1 MALGR
6 DIITTKC
13 VELSKSLL
21 NTGVGLYDYDLYVSR
36 SIGNLARLAVSI
48 KKSGEITRD
57 KYAGIATAL
66 KIDYSVAENQI
77 LKQLEELNWV
87 DITREGKK
95 IKRIDEKIPPT
106 EDILSD
112 LGKEWENL
120 GPSPIDVSTIDG
132 LNRLSKQPY
141 TKEAFLSELNISEE
155 VYNITFNYGEQA
167 RYFGSFQSQLIGK
180 DILWTP
186 LYWAGKLDRVQK
198 YINKQSDDNFFEIG
212 DLTRKFIKYPG
223 IPYENISTT
232 NNKVLIDTGIS
243 FGYFPSVGVKNRVGR
258 EFEYVFAATPQF
270 ELDPKKDLFE
280 KARMIVACLRHGQY
294 HADYSRIKWPH
305 LILSNMRANT
315 LSSHSYADVQYFL
328 LKCHGIVDLEK
339 FGNRF
344 KVKWIDTPENNLA
357 ADIADELLRGEEPL
371 PRTSEDIDIRNLL
384 IDGIYNYSSEQRRF
398 KAVKRIAAPNEYSR
412 MMETLIGVKE

>member
-77 LKQLEELNWV
+77 LIQLEELNWV
-87 DITREGKK
+87 DVTREGKK

-167 RYFGSFQSQLIGK
+167 RYFGSFQSQLIEK
-180 DILWTP
+180 EILWTP

-198 YINKQSDDNFFEIG
+198 YIN
-212 DLTRKFIKYPG
+212 T
-223 IPYENISTT
+223 
-232 NNKVLIDTGIS
+232 
-243 FGYFPSVGVKNRVGR
+243 
-258 EFEYVFAATPQF
+258 
-270 ELDPKKDLFE
+270 
-280 KARMIVACLRHGQY
+280 
-294 HADYSRIKWPH
+294 
-305 LILSNMRANT
+305 
-315 LSSHSYADVQYFL
+315 
-328 LKCHGIVDLEK
+328 
-339 FGNRF
+339 
-344 KVKWIDTPENNLA
+344 
-357 ADIADELLRGEEPL
+357 
-371 PRTSEDIDIRNLL
+371 
-384 IDGIYNYSSEQRRF
+384 
-398 KAVKRIAAPNEYSR
+398 
-412 MMETLIGVKE
+412 